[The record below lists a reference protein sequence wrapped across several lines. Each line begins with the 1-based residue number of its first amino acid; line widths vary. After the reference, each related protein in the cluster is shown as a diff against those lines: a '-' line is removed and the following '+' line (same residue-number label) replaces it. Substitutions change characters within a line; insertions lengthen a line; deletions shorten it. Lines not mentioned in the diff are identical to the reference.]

1 MERRDYLELMTG
13 QIRCKKMCPVI
24 AREVE
29 DHIEDQKQAFMAEGM
44 TEEEAEK
51 AAVEEMGDPVEVG
64 VEMDQIHRPKMPW
77 KAIFVIVLMQILSG
91 MFAAFFLKQNE
102 SYGYIAG
109 IRQMFRLAM
118 AFPVMILVC
127 YMDYSWIGKHARL
140 LAGSYLL
147 LMVLMRHFFALQ
159 INGAVRWI
167 GIGGFSVSL
176 SIMSWLF
183 LPLYGAVLYQYR
195 GEGYGAV
202 LKATVWMLLIAGI
215 LITCPDS
222 VMSGTV
228 GLSCIFM
235 LMLALE
241 KGWYQVVVTKV
252 MTGIGISVVGVP
264 VGILAYFFF
273 FGAEYQKMRIRAMF
287 AVDKEAGRMAGT
299 TLGAVRE
306 LLSRCMAVGRAAGV
320 DDFWTGDR
328 ISSADYMILGIAG
341 YCGILVMVLCIAVI
355 AGLLCWFLRST
366 LKQKNQLGMMMGFG
380 CVMVLAIQ
388 FLLSLMANIGVS
400 GLGQGAWCLFFGYG
414 RSGQMSYAVL
424 MGILLSIYRHQNIT
438 PELVVEKRAA
448 AS

>member
-24 AREVE
+24 AKEVE

-44 TEEEAEK
+44 KEEEAEK

-77 KAIFVIVLMQILSG
+77 KAILVIALMEILSG
-91 MFAAFFLKQNE
+91 IFAAFFLKQSE
-102 SYGYIAG
+102 SYGYVAG
-109 IRQMFRLAM
+109 IRQIFRIAM

-127 YMDYSWIGKHARL
+127 YMDYSLIGKHARL
-140 LAGSYLL
+140 FAGGYLL
-147 LMVLMRHFFALQ
+147 FMVLMRHFFVLQ
-159 INGAVRWI
+159 INGAARWI
-167 GIGGFSVSL
+167 GVGGFSVSL
-176 SIMSWLF
+176 SLMSWLF
-183 LPLYGAVLYQYR
+183 LPLYGAVLYRYR

-202 LKATVWMLLIAGI
+202 LKAVVWMLPIVGF

-222 VMSGTV
+222 VMAGTV

-241 KGWYQVVVTKV
+241 KGWYQVAVRKV
-252 MTGIGISVVGVP
+252 MAGLGILTVGIP
-264 VGILAYFFF
+264 AGILAYFFF

-287 AVDKEAGRMAGT
+287 VLDKEAGRMKGT

-306 LLSRCMAVGRAAGV
+306 LLSRCMAVGRASGV
-320 DDFWTGDR
+320 DRFWAGDR
-328 ISSADYMILGIAG
+328 ISSADYMMLGIAG
-341 YCGILVMVLCIAVI
+341 YFGILVMVLCIAVI

-380 CVMVLAIQ
+380 CVMVLTIQ
-388 FLLSLMANIGVS
+388 FLLSLLANIGIS
-400 GLGQGAWCLFFGYG
+400 GIGQCAWCLFFGYG
-414 RSGQMSYAVL
+414 RSGQMVSAVL
-424 MGILLSIYRHQNIT
+424 MGILLSIYRHQNVT

>member
-24 AREVE
+24 AKEVE

-44 TEEEAEK
+44 KEEEAEK

-77 KAIFVIVLMQILSG
+77 KVIFVIALMQILSG

-109 IRQMFRLAM
+109 IRQIFRLAM
-118 AFPVMILVC
+118 A
-127 YMDYSWIGKHARL
+127 
-140 LAGSYLL
+140 
-147 LMVLMRHFFALQ
+147 
-159 INGAVRWI
+159 
-167 GIGGFSVSL
+167 
-176 SIMSWLF
+176 
-183 LPLYGAVLYQYR
+183 
-195 GEGYGAV
+195 
-202 LKATVWMLLIAGI
+202 
-215 LITCPDS
+215 
-222 VMSGTV
+222 GTV
-228 GLSCIFM
+228 GLSCVFM

-241 KGWYQVVVTKV
+241 KGWYQVAITKV

-273 FGAEYQKMRIRAMF
+273 FGAEYQKSRILAMF
-287 AVDKEAGRMAGT
+287 AVNKSQMMEGT

-306 LLSRCMAVGRAAGV
+306 LLSKCMAVGRATGV
-320 DDFWTGDR
+320 EDFWTGDR
-328 ISSADYMILGIAG
+328 ISSADYMMLGIAG
-341 YCGILVMVLCIAVI
+341 YCGILVMVLCIAII
-355 AGLLCWFLRST
+355 AGLLCWFLRSA

-388 FLLSLMANIGVS
+388 FLLSLLANIGVS
-400 GLGQGAWCLFFGYG
+400 GFGQGAWCLFFGYG
-414 RSGQMSYAVL
+414 RSGQMVSAVL
-424 MGILLSIYRHQNIT
+424 MGILLSIYRHQNVT
-438 PELVVEKRAA
+438 PELVVEKRAV

>member
-1 MERRDYLELMTG
+1 MERRDYLELMIG

-24 AREVE
+24 VREVE

-44 TEEEAEK
+44 KEEEAEK

-77 KAIFVIVLMQILSG
+77 KAIFVIALMQILSG

-109 IRQMFRLAM
+109 IRQIFRLAM
-118 AFPVMILVC
+118 AFSVMILVC

-147 LMVLMRHFFALQ
+147 FMVLMRRFFALQ

-167 GIGGFSVSL
+167 GVGGFIVSL
-176 SIMSWLF
+176 S
-183 LPLYGAVLYQYR
+183 
-195 GEGYGAV
+195 
-202 LKATVWMLLIAGI
+202 
-215 LITCPDS
+215 
-222 VMSGTV
+222 
-228 GLSCIFM
+228 

-241 KGWYQVVVTKV
+241 KGWYQVAVTKV

-273 FGAEYQKMRIRAMF
+273 FGAEYQKSRILAMF
-287 AVDKEAGRMAGT
+287 AVNKSQMMEGT

-306 LLSRCMAVGRAAGV
+306 LLSKCMAVGRATGV
-320 DDFWTGDR
+320 EDFWTGDR
-328 ISSADYMILGIAG
+328 ISSADYMMLGIAG
-341 YCGILVMVLCIAVI
+341 YCGILVMVLCIAII
-355 AGLLCWFLRST
+355 AGLLCWFLRSA

-388 FLLSLMANIGVS
+388 FLLSLLANIGVS
-400 GLGQGAWCLFFGYG
+400 GFGQGAWCLFFGYG
-414 RSGQMSYAVL
+414 RSGQMVSAVL
-424 MGILLSIYRHQNIT
+424 MGILLSIYRHQNVT
-438 PELVVEKRAA
+438 PELVVEKRAV

>member
-24 AREVE
+24 AKEVE

-44 TEEEAEK
+44 KEEEAEK

-77 KAIFVIVLMQILSG
+77 KVIFVIALMQILSG

-109 IRQMFRLAM
+109 IRQIFRLAM
-118 AFPVMILVC
+118 AFSVMILVC

-147 LMVLMRHFFALQ
+147 FMVLMRHFFALQ

-167 GIGGFSVSL
+167 GVGGFIVSL
-176 SIMSWLF
+176 SLMSWLF
-183 LPLYGAVLYQYR
+183 LPLYGAVLYRYR

-202 LKATVWMLLIAGI
+202 LKAIVWMLLIAGI
-215 LITCPDS
+215 LITCPDL
-222 VMSGTV
+222 VMAGTV
-228 GLSCIFM
+228 GLSCVFM

-241 KGWYQVVVTKV
+241 KGWYQVAVTKV

-273 FGAEYQKMRIRAMF
+273 FGAEYQKSRILAMF
-287 AVDKEAGRMAGT
+287 AVNKSQMMEGT

-306 LLSRCMAVGRAAGV
+306 LLSKCMAVGGVLWNACDGALYCNNCRFAVLVFKKRAEAEEPAWYDDGIWLCDGSGNSVSVITAGEH
-320 DDFWTGDR
+320 W
-328 ISSADYMILGIAG
+328 GIR
-341 YCGILVMVLCIAVI
+341 V
-355 AGLLCWFLRST
+355 
-366 LKQKNQLGMMMGFG
+366 
-380 CVMVLAIQ
+380 
-388 FLLSLMANIGVS
+388 
-400 GLGQGAWCLFFGYG
+400 
-414 RSGQMSYAVL
+414 RSGSLVSVL
-424 MGILLSIYRHQNIT
+424 RIWTKWPDGFSSIDGNFAEYL
-438 PELVVEKRAA
+438 P
-448 AS
+448 ASECNS